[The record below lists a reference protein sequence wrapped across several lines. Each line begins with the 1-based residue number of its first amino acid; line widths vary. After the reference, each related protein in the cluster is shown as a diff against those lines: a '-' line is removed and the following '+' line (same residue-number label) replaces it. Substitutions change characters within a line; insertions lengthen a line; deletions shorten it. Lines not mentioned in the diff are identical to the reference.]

1 MHLIYVIHSK
11 GTKTQQWIV
20 PLMLY
25 QIAAPPVWMSR
36 FVILVR
42 EAWLIA
48 ERSIYDGYY
57 VRYRSSC
64 RREKK
69 AN

>member
-11 GTKTQQWIV
+11 GTLTQQWTV

-25 QIAAPPVWMSR
+25 NIAAPPTWMCR
-36 FVILVR
+36 FAILVR

-48 ERSIYDGYY
+48 ERSTYDGYY
-57 VRYRSSC
+57 VRYRSSF

-69 AN
+69 AH

>member
-1 MHLIYVIHSK
+1 
-11 GTKTQQWIV
+11 
-20 PLMLY
+20 MLY
-25 QIAAPPVWMSR
+25 NIAAPPAWMSR

-57 VRYRSSC
+57 VRYRSSL
-64 RREKK
+64 RRDKK